1 MQKQRTVRKQNGE
14 KINEYCRKYR
24 ISETAA
30 RVLYNRVGNDVSA
43 ADCFFSATPFEFFD
57 PFLLD
62 GMETAA
68 ERLNRAI
75 EKREKIVV
83 YGDYDVDGITSV
95 SLMLK
100 YLSSKGIEAGYYIPD
115 REGEGYGMNVAA
127 LKKIRE
133 QGAEL
138 IITVDNGITAISE
151 IEEGIKLGLDF
162 IVTDHHECGG
172 EIPGASAVINPKISK
187 GYPFRE
193 LAGVGVAFKLICAV
207 EGKGSEREI
216 LKKYGEIIAIGT
228 IADVV
233 PLLSENREI
242 AKIGLNK
249 MNRGDVCPGIAS
261 LIDMLNKNGR
271 TLTSQTVGYM
281 ISPRINAAGRMG
293 TTENAVRLFM
303 AKNAEEGYRYANIL
317 CEENKTRQDTEQ
329 NIMREAEEALKS
341 QVDLKND
348 KVMVISGK
356 GWHQG
361 VIGIIASRLTERYYL
376 PAILIS
382 EENGSAKGSG
392 RSIEGFNLFE
402 ALSANSEHLEKFGGH
417 ELAAGLSLKAEN
429 IDAFRRAINE
439 YAKDKMTEDI
449 LVLKITADCEL
460 TLSEADLN
468 LCRELM
474 RFEPTGTANT
484 QPLFYLKDV
493 TVRSV
498 MPLSNRKFARITVTD
513 GKRETAAVCFEM
525 PYDSIICAAG
535 DRVNIIA
542 SLNENI
548 FRERSSVQL
557 TVKDI
562 ELVSGNKEPDISAL
576 CREDVPTTDELRI
589 AVKYFK
595 QRIKEGTELFGLSSL
610 AEHISC
616 ESGIMLTPVKAFIA
630 VDIFNELGIIK
641 SEKRDGGLFVSESN
655 FNGTVSLTDSALY
668 RRIKEVSRNA

>member
-1 MQKQRTVRKQNGE
+1 MRKIRLVLKQNAE
-14 KINEYCRKYR
+14 KIKEYCKRYR

-30 RVLYNRVGNDVSA
+30 RVLYNRVGEDNVL
-43 ADCFFSATPFEFFD
+43 ADSFFSATPFEFFD

-62 GMETAA
+62 GMEAA
-68 ERLNRAI
+68 VARIKTAI
-75 EKREKIVV
+75 EKKEKIVI

-95 SLMLK
+95 SLMVK
-100 YLSSKGIEAGYYIPD
+100 YFSSKGLSVGHYIPD

-151 IEEGIKLGLDF
+151 IEEGRRLGLDF
-162 IVTDHHECGG
+162 VITDHHECGG
-172 EIPGASAVINPKISK
+172 EIPNAAAVINPKISK
-187 GYPFRE
+187 NYPFRE

-207 EGKGSEREI
+207 EGRGSEREI

-228 IADVV
+228 VADVV

-242 AKIGLNK
+242 AKIGLHK

-261 LIDMLNKNGR
+261 LIEMLNKGAR
-271 TLTSQTVGYM
+271 TITSQTVGYM

-293 TTENAVRLFM
+293 TTENAVKLFM

-329 NIMREAEEALKS
+329 RIMREAEEALKS
-341 QVDLKND
+341 QVDFEKD
-348 KVMVISGK
+348 KIMVISGK

-382 EENGSAKGSG
+382 EENGMAKGSG

-402 ALSANSEHLEKFGGH
+402 ALSATGGLLEKFGGH

-429 IDAFRRAINE
+429 INAFRKAINE
-439 YAKDKMTEDI
+439 YASDKMTEEI
-449 LVLKITADCEL
+449 LCCKIVSDCEL
-460 TLSEADLN
+460 SLSEADLN

-474 RFEPTGTANT
+474 RFEPTGTANNS
-484 QPLFYLKDV
+484 PLFFIKN
-493 TVRSV
+493 VRVESV
-498 MPLSNRKFARITVTD
+498 YPLSNRKFSRITLSD
-513 GKRETAAVCFEM
+513 GKKEAVAVSFEI
-525 PYDSIICAAG
+525 PYDSVTAASG
-535 DRVNIIA
+535 DRVNVVCAI
-542 SLNENI
+542 SENN
-548 FRERSSVQL
+548 FRDRASVQL

-562 ELVSGNKEPDISAL
+562 ELVSEKKYNLNAMPKEEIPS
-576 CREDVPTTDELRI
+576 TDELRT

-595 QRIKEGTELFGLSSL
+595 NKIKEGLSFFGLSSL
-610 AEHISC
+610 AEHINS
-616 ESGIMLTPVKAFIA
+616 EYGTALSSMKAYAAVK
-630 VDIFNELGIIK
+630 IFNELCIIK
-641 SEKRDGGLFVSESN
+641 SEEREGGLFVSESN

-668 RRIKEVSRNA
+668 RQMKEASRNA

>member
-1 MQKQRTVRKQNGE
+1 MRKIRLVLKQNGE
-14 KINEYCRKYR
+14 KIKEYCKRYR
-24 ISETAA
+24 ISEIAA
-30 RVLYNRVGNDVSA
+30 RVLYNRVGNDNVL
-43 ADCFFSATPFEFFD
+43 ADSFFSATPFEFFD

-62 GMETAA
+62 GMEAA
-68 ERLNRAI
+68 VARIKRAI
-75 EKREKIVV
+75 EKKEKIVI

-95 SLMLK
+95 SLMVK
-100 YLSSKGIEAGYYIPD
+100 YFSSKGVSVGHYIPD

-127 LKKIRE
+127 LKKIKE

-151 IEEGIKLGLDF
+151 IEEGKAMGLDF
-162 IVTDHHECGG
+162 VVTDHHECGG
-172 EIPGASAVINPKISK
+172 CIPAASAVINPKISK
-187 GYPFRE
+187 NYPFRE

-207 EGKGSEREI
+207 EGRGSEREI

-242 AKIGLNK
+242 AKIGLYK

-261 LIDMLNKNGR
+261 LIEMLNKGSR
-271 TLTSQTVGYM
+271 TLTSQTVGFM

-293 TTENAVRLFM
+293 TTENAVKLFM

-329 NIMREAEEALKS
+329 KIMREAEEALKS

-348 KVMVISGK
+348 KIMVISGK

-382 EENGSAKGSG
+382 EENGAAKGSG

-402 ALSANSEHLEKFGGH
+402 ALSENSAYLEKFGGH

-429 IDAFRRAINE
+429 IDSFRKAINE
-439 YAKDKMTEDI
+439 YAKAKMTEDI
-449 LVLKITADCEL
+449 LCCKIVSDCEL
-460 TLSEADLN
+460 SLAEVDLN

-474 RFEPTGTANT
+474 RFEPTGTANSS
-484 QPLFYLKDV
+484 PLFYLKNV
-493 TVRSV
+493 KVESV
-498 MPLSNRKFARITVTD
+498 LPLSNRKFSRITLSD
-513 GKRETAAVCFEM
+513 GKKEVVAVSFDI
-525 PYDSIICAAG
+525 PYDSVIAATG
-535 DRVNIIA
+535 DRVNVVAAIQ
-542 SLNENI
+542 ENN
-548 FRERSSVQL
+548 FRDRSSVQL
-557 TVKDI
+557 SVKDI
-562 ELVSGNKEPDISAL
+562 ELTSEQSFEFDDAEEAPST
-576 CREDVPTTDELRI
+576 EELRV

-595 QRIKEGTELFGLSSL
+595 NKIKEGLSFFGLSSL
-610 AEHISC
+610 AEHINS
-616 ESGIMLTPVKAFIA
+616 EYGTKLSPFKALASVK
-630 VDIFNELGIIK
+630 IFNELKIIK
-641 SEKRDGGLFVSESN
+641 SEEREGGLFVSESN

-668 RRIKEVSRNA
+668 RKMKGASRNA